1 MVRLRLG
8 IVLASSVLAGFATCG
23 AATASSMPAQPRVL
37 LDTTYT
43 PPTGNVIR
51 VHSGDDLQAAL
62 DRAVPGDQVVLD
74 AGATFTGNFV
84 PPKKAGSGLI
94 VLRTSDIGALREGA
108 RAGPGDASHMA
119 RIISPSFDGA
129 VDTAPGAHQ
138 WRLIGIELTVSRGV
152 SENTAV
158 VSLGSGAETTRSQL
172 PREIVIDRCWIH
184 GNSIQN
190 DRRGV
195 ALNGDSEAVI

>member
-8 IVLASSVLAGFATCG
+8 IALASSVLAGFATCG

-43 PPTGNVIR
+43 PPTGSVIR

-84 PPKKAGSGLI
+84 LAKKAGSGVI
-94 VLRTSDIGALREGA
+94 VVRTSDIGAVPEGA
-108 RAGPGDASHMA
+108 RAGPGDAPHMA
-119 RIISPSFDGA
+119 RIVSPSFDGA
-129 VDTAPGAHQ
+129 VDRRAGP
-138 WRLIGIELTVSRGV
+138 RGTQEEV
-152 SENTAV
+152 LN
-158 VSLGSGAETTRSQL
+158 TRSELVKARSGRQL
-172 PREIVIDRCWIH
+172 
-184 GNSIQN
+184 
-190 DRRGV
+190 
-195 ALNGDSEAVI
+195 